1 MSRYIAPIGFALVT
15 CWVITLFY
23 LVGVH

>member
-23 LVGVH
+23 LIGAH

>member
-1 MSRYIAPIGFALVT
+1 MSRYIAPIGFALVA

-23 LVGVH
+23 LIGAH